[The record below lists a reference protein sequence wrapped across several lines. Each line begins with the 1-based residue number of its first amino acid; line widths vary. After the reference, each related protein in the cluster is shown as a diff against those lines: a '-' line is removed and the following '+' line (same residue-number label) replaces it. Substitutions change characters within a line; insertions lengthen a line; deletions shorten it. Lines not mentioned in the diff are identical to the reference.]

1 MSKQYAYRGA
11 NIEVHLGVLW
21 EAYVYMP
28 GSILAEPV
36 GFYSCLEAG
45 VEDVVARA
53 HELVDQR
60 VTAAMTIMM
69 RHNELSRA
77 AAS

>member
-1 MSKQYAYRGA
+1 MSKQHAYRGA
-11 NIEVHLGVLW
+11 SIEVHLGVLW

-28 GSILAEPV
+28 GSTLAEPV
-36 GFYSCLEAG
+36 AFYSCLDAG
-45 VEDVVARA
+45 IEDVVAQA

-69 RHNELSRA
+69 RHNALSQA
-77 AAS
+77 AAT